1 MPAGETPRTPSFA
14 GDTPER
20 FKSAGDV
27 ISLASQMVGAD
38 QKRAIWRST
47 IERLWSGE
55 PVYPKAMLEKL
66 NQTWRARTNYRGLEG
81 LITRENT
88 LDYDLETQGDQ
99 MVSIALDNLGQGQQ
113 IQDWENIMAEEA
125 KWLLTCRWAN
135 GYNSHIPKRHYQK
148 NLHGLGI
155 HIWTDSPD
163 NWIPRT
169 PAIGEVLF
177 PDNCPFNFDEEG
189 DFFMLRD
196 FLPSYVL
203 YSKIKNEAQAQTVGW
218 KVATV
223 WKALVTLDKSQNRN
237 AYGTSNPERLAKEM
251 NQGDIG
257 YWSTRQS
264 GVWLNTIFVREY
276 ESGKISQYT
285 IAEGLGVDE
294 YLYVKRDKYDNWP
307 IELFPYDIGNG
318 TIHSVKGLG
327 ARTKEF
333 FEMNNRV
340 RNSMVDQVMLSAYPN
355 MKQNVQNMDPD
366 KMKLAK
372 IGGLNWLPYGCEPTL
387 IPYPDLNKGP
397 LALIDNLEKEMQN
410 NNRGAGVSA
419 AIEQQDRMTAEEY
432 AARSQDVNH
441 LTTGSVAMQKAHID
455 RFYDRMVRIWC
466 KPSASSKPHAVMARQ
481 WRERC
486 VRRGVDPAAFR
497 NIGEVKAVLAFG
509 KGSASARIASFQ
521 WLMQSPIYLSTSDD
535 RKIAIERGATAA
547 AFGERGVEQY
557 CRSVDDQN
565 IPNDD
570 QSFAVVENDVLMNG
584 GDALATPRQNQKTH
598 LDIHFGKLVPDVQ
611 QYQQAVQQGQ
621 FDIQAAQ
628 KVYTEINAFGQ
639 HINQHLQFLHENPLD
654 GQAFKQY
661 FNQWQQLGRIADKIE
676 SDIQS
681 AQQATPPQQA
691 LSEKLQIGLAQVQA
705 DQQVGI
711 AKVQA
716 NAQIKQQEAA
726 HKVYLLDVQQEA
738 QQQRENAKTVHEMH
752 LGTAETVASI
762 AQDSALTAA
771 QIQAKKKTAAASK

>member
-1 MPAGETPRTPSFA
+1 MPAGETPATPSYR

-27 ISLASQMVGAD
+27 ISLASQLVGAD

-47 IERLWSGE
+47 VERLWSGE
-55 PVYPKAMLEKL
+55 PVYPLATLRQL
-66 NQTWRARTNYRGLEG
+66 NQSWRARTNYRGLEG

-99 MVSIALDNLGQGQQ
+99 MVSITLDNLGQGQQ
-113 IQDWENIMAEEA
+113 IQDWQNIMAEEA

-155 HIWTDSPD
+155 HIWTDSAD

-169 PAIGEVLF
+169 PAVGEVLF

-203 YSKIKNEAQAQTVGW
+203 YRKIQNEAQAATLGW
-218 KVATV
+218 KVETV
-223 WKALVTLDKSQNRN
+223 WKALTLLDKSQNRS

-251 NQGDIG
+251 QQGDIG

-264 GVWLNTIFVREY
+264 GVWLNTVFVREY
-276 ESGKISQYT
+276 DTGKISQYT

-294 YLYVKRDKYDNWP
+294 YLYVKRNKYDNWP

-333 FEMNNRV
+333 YEMMNRV
-340 RNSMVDQVMLSAYPN
+340 QNAMVDQVMLGAYPN
-355 MKQNVQNMDPD
+355 MQQKIANMDPD

-372 IGGLNWLPYGCEPTL
+372 IGGFNILPQGLEVAVIQYQ
-387 IPYPDLNKGP
+387 DLNKGP
-397 LALIDNLEKEMQN
+397 LALKDDLEKTMQR
-410 NNRGAGVSA
+410 NNRGAGVSGD
-419 AIEQQDRMTAEEY
+419 IEQQDRMTSEEY
-432 AARSQDVNH
+432 TMRSQDVNH
-441 LTTGSVAMQKAHID
+441 LSTGSVAMQKAHID
-455 RFYDRMVRIWC
+455 RFYDRMVRIWA
-466 KPSASSKPHAVMARQ
+466 KPSASSKPHAVMARE
-481 WRERC
+481 WRDHC
-486 VRRGVDPAAFR
+486 VRRGVDPAAFK

-521 WLMQSPIYLSTSDD
+521 GYMQSPCYLSTSDD
-535 RKIAIERGATAA
+535 RKIAIERGYTAA
-547 AFGERGVEQY
+547 LFGERGVEQY

-570 QSFAVVENDVLMNG
+570 QSFAVLENDVLMSG

-598 LDIHFGKLVPDVQ
+598 LDIHFGKITPAIQ

-621 FDIQAAQ
+621 FDIQTAQ
-628 KVYTEINAFGQ
+628 QTYTAINAFGH
-639 HINQHLQFLHENPLD
+639 HISQHLQFLHENPLD

-661 FNQWQQLGRIADKIE
+661 YNQFQQLGKIADKIE

-681 AQQATPPQQA
+681 AQKATPPQQQV
-691 LSEKLQIGLAQVQA
+691 SDKLQIGLAQVQA
-705 DQQVGI
+705 DQQVGM

-716 NAQIKQQEAA
+716 QAQLKQAEAA
-726 HKVYLLDVQQEA
+726 HKAYMDQVALNA
-738 QQQRENAKTVHEMH
+738 QQQRENLKTGHEIRRSTVE
-752 LGTAETVASI
+752 TAANI
-762 AQDSALTAA
+762 AQDSALTQAS
-771 QIQAKKKTAAASK
+771 IQQKKATAKATT